1 MRLFPGRTLEELDGL
16 DWVRLQ
22 RAVEAQ
28 NIEQTEQLRR
38 SHRQNKYKPT
48 QDELETF
55 AAHDALYRRHYGR
68 EDAVPDPGPQRGEQG
83 FTAATE

>member
-28 NIEQTEQLRR
+28 NIEQIEQLRR
-38 SHRQNKYKPT
+38 SQRTNKYKPT
-48 QDELETF
+48 ASEMLAF
-55 AAHDALYRRHYGR
+55 AAHDELYRRHYGR
-68 EDAVPDPGPQRGEQG
+68 EDAVPDPGSE
-83 FTAATE
+83 